1 MFERHGWAKE
11 ARSDFLMKTGTLLEQ
26 GYPLDQ
32 ALQLISWEQPYNIK
46 EKVLQMSEEL
56 RTGTGFHE
64 VLHQHEF
71 PADVCAYVFFSEQGG
86 FLSEGL
92 KGAGE
97 LYQKRI
103 KVRGSMQKLLR
114 YPIVL
119 MWILFMIAVVMVHYL
134 FPSFRRLFQ
143 SLDMDFPVLT
153 RIMLQL
159 FQYAPYA
166 AVILLPLIVAGFIYY
181 MCRFRHFTPQRQYA
195 SLYRLPWVSTY
206 LKLFLTYYFS
216 LQFSSMLKGGVSI
229 YEVCLVFEKQH
240 HFPFFQVEG
249 SQLKQKLKEGKTL
262 YAAVEE
268 SGWYRGDMKYVIQH
282 GQVSGRLAED
292 LAFYGERMLEVLE
305 ERINKTV
312 MILQP
317 VLFLIIGVVILG
329 MFLSVFLPMFQLMNS
344 MQ

>member
-1 MFERHGWAKE
+1 MFDRRVWVKE

-26 GYPLDQ
+26 GYALEQ
-32 ALQLISWEQPYNIK
+32 ALQLLSWEQPYHIK
-46 EKVLQMSEEL
+46 EKILRMTEEL

-64 VLHQHEF
+64 VLHDHGF
-71 PADVCAYVFFSEQGG
+71 PADVAAYIFFSEQGG

-92 KGAGE
+92 KGAGD

-103 KVRGSMQKLLR
+103 KARGSVQKLLR
-114 YPIVL
+114 YPLVL
-119 MWILFMIAVVMVHYL
+119 MWVLFMIAVVMVNYL
-134 FPSFRRLFQ
+134 FPSFRQLFQ

-159 FQYAPYA
+159 FQYAPFA
-166 AVILLPLIVAGFIYY
+166 AVMLIPLLLAGFIYY
-181 MCRFRHFTPQRQYA
+181 MRRFRHFTPHRQYA
-195 SLYRLPWVSTY
+195 SLYRLPWIGSY

-240 HFPFFQVEG
+240 HFPFFQLEG
-249 SQLKQKLKEGKTL
+249 ADLKQKLKEGKTL
-262 YAAVEE
+262 YDAVEE
-268 SGWYRGDMKYVIQH
+268 SGWYRSDMKYVIQH

-292 LAFYGERMLEVLE
+292 LTFYSGRMLEVLE
-305 ERINKTV
+305 ERVNKTV
-312 MILQP
+312 MVLQP
-317 VLFLIIGVVILG
+317 VLFLIIGLVILG